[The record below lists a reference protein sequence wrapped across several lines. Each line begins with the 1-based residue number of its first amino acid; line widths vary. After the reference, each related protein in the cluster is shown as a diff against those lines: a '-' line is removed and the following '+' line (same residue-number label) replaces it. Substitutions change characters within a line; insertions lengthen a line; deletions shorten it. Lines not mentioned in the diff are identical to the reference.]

1 MDDGTKARAAARR
14 AARLAPA
21 RQHGAKD
28 AVLQDEVV
36 AKRGQG
42 VEAGEPQQRVAEHA
56 MHLAPIGE
64 LADWGEVHG
73 VLGDALMWLAGFHAL
88 AALYHHFVLKDGVL
102 RAMLPGRR

>member
-36 AKRGQG
+36 VERGQG
-42 VEAGEPQQRVAEHA
+42 VAAGEPHQRVAEQRDVVA
-56 MHLAPIGE
+56 FLRTLSAPRE
-64 LADWGEVHG
+64 AVVDE
-73 VLGDALMWLAGFHAL
+73 
-88 AALYHHFVLKDGVL
+88 AAV
-102 RAMLPGRR
+102 RCR